1 MNLNYKAYRIW
12 SVLLNNPNE
21 WFSVIDVAHDVN
33 MTSRQ
38 VSSIVN
44 VIASPYIIKERDK
57 NNKELYITVQ
67 GTPEEILNLKKQVMH
82 DYYGISADMY
92 TRVEDTLSPVG
103 WMTVGDISDDT
114 GIERLNVSR
123 VLSVLPTVVTKST
136 GSVTMYRL
144 KGCI

>member
-12 SVLLNNPNE
+12 RVLLDSPNE
-21 WFSVIDVAHDVN
+21 WLNVIDVAHDVN

-44 VIASPYIIKERDK
+44 IIGSPHVVKERDA
-57 NNKELYITVQ
+57 NNKELYISVQ
-67 GTPEEILNLKKQVMH
+67 GTPAEILKLKKQVMY
-82 DYYGISADMY
+82 DYYGISSDMY
-92 TRVEDTLSPVG
+92 SKIEDTLSPVG

-114 GIERLNVSR
+114 GIERLDVSR
-123 VLSVLPTVVTKST
+123 ILSVLPSVVTKST
-136 GSVTMYRL
+136 GSVTLYRL